1 MSRRH
6 LAGDCENS
14 CYLSSFANTAA
25 CVTQRQRFPKQ
36 DKRSE
41 CVFSEIEL
49 YYQLLPND
57 VDVLK
62 IPLLSLLSS
71 LLLNGILSINEIFG
85 FMSDSFE
92 LSNGILSMNNI
103 HPRKRVLLH
112 LLLIRYVNKTC
123 LFLLLPISRKAE
135 VTAVVRHTQKVHLKP
150 KSITQKT

>member
-1 MSRRH
+1 MKTHVIFQVLQQMQTQQHSS
-6 LAGDCENS
+6 LKDKDFQNKTKAVNVCFLK
-14 CYLSSFANTAA
+14 LSN
-25 CVTQRQRFPKQ
+25 C
-36 DKRSE
+36 
-41 CVFSEIEL
+41 
-49 YYQLLPND
+49 D

-71 LLLNGILSINEIFG
+71 LLLNGILSINKMFG

-123 LFLLLPISRKAE
+123 HFILLPISRKAE
-135 VTAVVRHTQKVHLKP
+135 VTAVVRHTQK
-150 KSITQKT
+150 KSI